1 VGWAKAKALKKRR
14 QGAREPRSPKGTTQT
29 DMRATVPELV
39 QGQSPATAHAK
50 KKKKILVV
58 AKGKKEEHTARSGN
72 NKFAGQVKG
81 DKKSERKDI
90 Q

>member
-1 VGWAKAKALKKRR
+1 MERERGQGGTVGRAKAKALKKRR

-50 KKKKILVV
+50 KK
-58 AKGKKEEHTARSGN
+58 EENSCCCKRQKRRAY
-72 NKFAGQVKG
+72 GQKQQQQIRWP
-81 DKKSERKDI
+81 S
-90 Q
+90 